1 MEYEEIEKLS
11 LEESKRQTKE
21 RREHGLNMI
30 RPFTFDEKKMLWDGL
45 REDNK
50 VFILGFNEKLSKP
63 IKNISYIP
71 LGSNDSKLRFII
83 VSLMYS
89 LSGGYLFKFLKYLI
103 SYLLK

>member
-45 REDNK
+45 REEK
-50 VFILGFNEKLSKP
+50 TLSELLHEGFVEEQKQREQE
-63 IKNISYIP
+63 
-71 LGSNDSKLRFII
+71 DD
-83 VSLMYS
+83 
-89 LSGGYLFKFLKYLI
+89 
-103 SYLLK
+103 